1 MADLPSN
8 GTWVPYSVGEGS
20 SASSATS
27 RANQVLV
34 PPVARPCPPGKTNY
48 PAPNERFNCM
58 AFYADNGN
66 VGHPV
71 LLRQGAAGDFGYLHA
86 LIDHGLDEETIA
98 YVIVNNAAGQRQ
110 PNGRFLYGLRYEV
123 AGVGL
128 IAVEVYGQ
136 REPHENFNDG
146 EGLGCCHRFLSRI

>member
-1 MADLPSN
+1 
-8 GTWVPYSVGEGS
+8 
-20 SASSATS
+20 
-27 RANQVLV
+27 
-34 PPVARPCPPGKTNY
+34 
-48 PAPNERFNCM
+48 M

-86 LIDHGLDEETIA
+86 LVDHGLDEETIA

-110 PNGRFLYGLRYEV
+110 QNGRFLYGLRYEV

-128 IAVEVYGQ
+128 IAVEVYEQ

-146 EGLGCCHRFLSRI
+146 EGLGVVTAFCPGFDGHCPEGINESIP